1 MLAAGEV
8 VALTFVSEAGQGR
21 DGKELVADWF
31 RWGLARGKIVRV
43 CGAERAAVQLDND
56 QNKKNAAKPKRF
68 FPRLSYFRI
77 CWVIDKSQLIPHY
90 AFRIRLKAVKLPTIL
105 SYAKLFPDPPS
116 Y

>member
-1 MLAAGEV
+1 M
-8 VALTFVSEAGQGR
+8 ALTLVSAVGKGR

-56 QNKKNAAKPKRF
+56 QNKKNAAKPQRF